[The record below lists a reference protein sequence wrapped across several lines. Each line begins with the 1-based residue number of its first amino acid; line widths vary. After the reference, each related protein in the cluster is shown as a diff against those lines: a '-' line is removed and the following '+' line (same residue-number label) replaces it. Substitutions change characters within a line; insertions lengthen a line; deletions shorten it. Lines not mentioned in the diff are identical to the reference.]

1 MSGEA
6 TEAIATWRAGIDALD
21 ERIIAL
27 LEERMAISRQIQR
40 SRMRDGGSR
49 LAAGRERRI
58 VQRYADHLGDDG
70 ARLAVLVLTMSRG
83 ATA

>member
-6 TEAIATWRAGIDALD
+6 TEPIAAWRAGIDALD
-21 ERIIAL
+21 ERIIGL
-27 LEERMAISRQIQR
+27 LEERMALSRQIQH

-58 VQRYADHLGDDG
+58 VQRYADRLGDDG
-70 ARLAVLVLTMSRG
+70 ARLAALVLTMSRG
-83 ATA
+83 ADG